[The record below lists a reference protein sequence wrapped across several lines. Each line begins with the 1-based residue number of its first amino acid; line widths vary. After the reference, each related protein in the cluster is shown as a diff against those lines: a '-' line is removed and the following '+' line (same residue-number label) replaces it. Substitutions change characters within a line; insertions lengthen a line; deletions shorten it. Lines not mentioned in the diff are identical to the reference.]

1 MRVDQV
7 LQSRREAMP
16 VAAPP
21 GGRDRT
27 CRVIGDL
34 LPSAPRIE
42 HSEREIALIRSAY
55 RTMSRHGTERL
66 SLRKVAEDAGVSPP
80 LLVYHFG
87 GKDELLLAT
96 MRWALVS
103 TVNRIRRRLD
113 GITDAREALAELIDA
128 VFVSPRANRDFYL
141 VYLDMV
147 QYSVRRPSFSGLT
160 EMLRE
165 QVNGSFAAVV
175 TRGVEA
181 RVFRVDSVELASRQA
196 RAVVEGGF
204 IQWLQ
209 DTNWEQ
215 THAQLKAH
223 CHRAILT
230 MLSVAPPDPDPAPET
245 NPRRP

>member
-1 MRVDQV
+1 V
-7 LQSRREAMP
+7 P
-16 VAAPP
+16 V
-21 GGRDRT
+21 
-27 CRVIGDL
+27 VIGDL

-42 HSEREIALIRSAY
+42 HSDREIALIRSAY
-55 RTMSRHGTERL
+55 RTMSRLGTVRL
-66 SLRKVAEDAGVSPP
+66 SLREVAQEAGVSPP

-128 VFVSPRANRDFYL
+128 VFVGPGPNRDFYL

-147 QYSVRRPSFSGLT
+147 QYSVRRPSFSGLA

-175 TRGVEA
+175 TRGVETGA
-181 RVFRVDSVELASRQA
+181 FRVDSVELASRQA

-215 THAQLKAH
+215 THAQLKVD
-223 CHRAILT
+223 CHRALLA
-230 MLSVAPPDPDPAPET
+230 MLSATPPVPDPEPATSPQ
-245 NPRRP
+245 RQSR